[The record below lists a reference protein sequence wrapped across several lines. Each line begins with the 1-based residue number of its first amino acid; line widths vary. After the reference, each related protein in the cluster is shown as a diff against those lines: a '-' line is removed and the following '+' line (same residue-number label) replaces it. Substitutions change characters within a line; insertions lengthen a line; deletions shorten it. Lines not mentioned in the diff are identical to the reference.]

1 MRAAEPQLG
10 AEEERRRNEEPSE
23 REAVSR
29 EERSRAAAAERVA
42 TEKRARE
49 RREQR
54 KESEA
59 QRRFWLASIAAT
71 PERSRAEAEAV
82 LKSMNGR
89 ANGRASLAVGAEA
102 EKRA

>member
-1 MRAAEPQLG
+1 MRTAEPQLG

-29 EERSRAAAAERVA
+29 EERSRAAVAERVA
-42 TEKRARE
+42 IRG
-49 RREQR
+49 
-54 KESEA
+54 ESERTENGERTA
-59 QRRFWLASIAAT
+59 QRRLRAPASTAAT

-82 LKSMNGR
+82 ERSVNGR

-102 EKRA
+102 EALA

>member
-42 TEKRARE
+42 IRG
-49 RREQR
+49 
-54 KESEA
+54 ESERTEREEREA
-59 QRRFWLASIAAT
+59 HCLLRAPASIAAT

-82 LKSMNGR
+82 ENSMNGR

-102 EKRA
+102 EALA